1 MTKLMTAGQITTI
14 CILLFMATF
23 QGLDAQITLTHNI
36 GNTPVSTDMTSCER
50 EEYWA
55 RTFTLSEFGIST
67 TEQFII
73 KSGKVAISNSYEGA
87 RVIFNIYSID
97 ADFPATKPRIL
108 GYGQLAYAPEIGD
121 MPEIVPINFAT
132 PIVVPAGI
140 QRILVEVAQGDE
152 PYNPLFKKF
161 KIAGTPFDNDV
172 SWFKGCRKYYSHI
185 ATEDLI
191 PSVRN
196 ANFLINVTGEKMS
209 ILNGDGTVLLNPGL
223 GDTPIKTRQYA
234 CTGGGLKYAKTF
246 LLEDF
251 GVPKDKEYII
261 NSGQVAFSQVGV
273 YDTKIQFNIYKIDS
287 NFPSSLSA
295 ADLLGSS
302 QLVGINYYSNPPDPR
317 IFNVDFETPVV
328 VPAGTERILVEV
340 FNLGCRGYSCYVFM
354 AGIEQSRGL
363 SWIESANGGCPPFG
377 GYKSTEEIGRPEINY
392 FIRTMGE
399 VRSPFPF
406 QLEIDNSCS
415 EDTFRAFDLDKHE
428 EINSIRWNFGD
439 PASGTDN
446 VSTDIM
452 TSHTYTNN
460 GQYLL
465 SVDILGKDGKDYRL
479 EKLIQVSG
487 PPEVERPMDLIVC
500 EDVPGSG
507 ISSAFSTESIHDFI
521 LKGRNDI
528 DITYFDGNGV
538 KLPSPLPKVLTNA
551 IPEKE
556 TITVR
561 IAYKNRPSCYSE
573 TFFNIL
579 VNPLPIVDVAAELV
593 QCADDAGGFA
603 LFNLKALK
611 TDLSSQNPDVEI
623 NFYHDNQSVIANVDA
638 VRNKVE
644 FEEKITILVRSKY
657 TDCEYKTQIKLVVK
671 PLPIVPDLPPFIAC
685 DENGDGIAEY
695 FDTSGLFSKLVGNQ
709 EGITVSYFDGSG
721 TKLSDT
727 FPDWF
732 TNTVPYEETIT
743 ARLTDIVTGCTAQTT
758 LIFKTSDKPQ
768 IGTVE
773 PLFACD
779 EGNGK
784 GSFDTAQIEKQLIGD
799 QQGLKVFYF
808 DSDGNELPS
817 PLPAWFRNTESWN
830 QTITVRVENARN
842 KSCFSETTLTM
853 KVNESPS
860 IDLQKRY
867 FLCDLTPSLRIAAS
881 SDLDSFAW
889 RNGKGEVISESF
901 DVEIFEAGKYSLTVA
916 RSVNDLY
923 CENSWEFELV
933 RSMPPKITDVK
944 FQELSDNN
952 TIEIEAIGDGD
963 FEYSLDGVTFQENRL
978 FEKVIGGMY
987 TVFVRDK
994 NGCGVDFK
1002 EIILLDY
1009 PQFFTPNNDGT
1020 NDSWNIMGIAGFPFC
1035 KVYIY
1040 DRYGRLLAQLDSNS
1054 AGWNGEYMNTKLPSS
1069 DYWFRAY
1076 LGNGKEF
1083 AGHFTLKR

>member
-1 MTKLMTAGQITTI
+1 MTNLMTTGQFAKIGV
-14 CILLFMATF
+14 LLFIATF
-23 QGLDAQITLTHNI
+23 QRLHAQITLTHNV
-36 GNTPVSTDMTSCER
+36 GNTPITTDMTSCER

-73 KSGKVAISNSYEGA
+73 KSGKVAVSNSFEGA
-87 RVIFNIYSID
+87 RVIFNIFSID

-132 PIVVPAGI
+132 PVVVPAGI
-140 QRILVEVAQGDE
+140 QRILVEVTQGDD
-152 PYNPLFKKF
+152 PYNADFKKF

-191 PSVRN
+191 PSVPN

-273 YDTKIQFNIYKIDS
+273 YDTKIQFNIYRIDS
-287 NFPSSLSA
+287 NFPSSHSA
-295 ADLLGSS
+295 ANLLGSS
-302 QLVGINYYSNPPDPR
+302 QVVGINYYSNPPDPR
-317 IFNVDFETPVV
+317 IFNVDFETPIV
-328 VPAGTERILVEV
+328 VPAGTERIMVEV

-392 FIRTMGE
+392 FIRTKGE

-406 QLEIDNSCS
+406 QLDIDNDCS
-415 EDTFRAFDLDKHE
+415 EDTFRSFNLDKQE
-428 EINSIRWNFGD
+428 DINSIRWNFGD
-439 PASGTDN
+439 SASGTDN
-446 VSTDIM
+446 VSTDI
-452 TSHTYTNN
+452 TPSHSYTDT
-460 GQYLL
+460 GEYLL
-465 SVDILGKDGKDYRL
+465 SVDIMGKDGKDYRL
-479 EKLIQVSG
+479 EKRIHVSG

-500 EDVPGSG
+500 EDIPRSG

-538 KLPSPLPKVLTNA
+538 KLPNPLPRLLTNS

-561 IAYKNRPSCYSE
+561 VAYKNRPSCYSE
-573 TFFNIL
+573 TFLNLL
-579 VNPLPIVDVAAELV
+579 VNPLPVVDVVTQLV
-593 QCADDAGGFA
+593 QCADAAGGFA
-603 LFNLKALK
+603 MFSLKDLK
-611 TDLSSQNPDVEI
+611 TDLSSKNPDAEI
-623 NFYHDNQSVIANVDA
+623 NFYHDDKSEIVNLEE

-644 FEEKITILVRSKY
+644 FEEKITILVTFKY
-657 TDCEYKTQIKLVVK
+657 TDCAYKTQIKLVVK
-671 PLPIVPDLPPFIAC
+671 PLPIVPDLPPFTAC
-685 DENGDGIAEY
+685 DENGDGISEY
-695 FDTSGLFSKLVGNQ
+695 FDTSGLFSKLVGIQ
-709 EGITVSYFDGSG
+709 ERITVSYFDESG

-727 FPDWF
+727 FPDRF
-732 TNTVPYEETIT
+732 TNTIPYEETIT
-743 ARLTDIVTGCTAQTT
+743 ARLTDIVTGCMSQTT

-768 IGTVE
+768 IGILK
-773 PLFACD
+773 PFFACD
-779 EGNGK
+779 EGEGK
-784 GSFDTAQIEKQLIGD
+784 GSFDTSQIEKQLIGD
-799 QQGLKVFYF
+799 QQGLNVFYF
-808 DSDGNELPS
+808 DSDGNGLPS

-830 QTITVRVENARN
+830 QTINIRVENARN
-842 KSCFSETTLTM
+842 KSCYSETTLTL

-860 IDLQKRY
+860 IDLQKTY
-867 FLCDLTPSLRIAAS
+867 FLCNLKPSLKIDVA
-881 SDLDSFAW
+881 SDLDSYAW
-889 RNGKGEVISESF
+889 RNEKGEVISESF
-901 DVEIFEAGKYSLTVA
+901 DVEIFEGGTYSLTVA

-923 CENSWEFELV
+923 CESSWEFDLV
-933 RSMPPKITDVK
+933 RSMPPNITEVR

-952 TIEIEAIGDGD
+952 IIEIEATGDGD

-978 FEKVIGGMY
+978 FEKVIGGVY
-987 TVFVRDK
+987 TVFIRDK
-994 NGCGVDFK
+994 NGCGEAFK
-1002 EIILLDY
+1002 EITLLDY
-1009 PQFFTPNNDGT
+1009 PKFFTPNNDGT
-1020 NDSWNIMGIAGFPFC
+1020 NDLWNIMGIAGFPLC
-1035 KVYIY
+1035 KVYIF
-1040 DRYGRLLAQLDSNS
+1040 DRYGKMIAQLDSNS
-1054 AGWNGEYMNTKLPSS
+1054 TGWNGEYLNTKLPSS
-1069 DYWFRAY
+1069 DYWFRAH